1 MKFERKGK
9 AKRLTN
15 EEIEAI
21 LNELKNPHRVIFYI
35 QRYTGARIG
44 EVVQIQRK
52 DIDFGNN
59 RINLSVLKTKKRQYR
74 QLPIHE
80 RLKPV
85 LQEYIEE
92 NKSCIKNSVGYLFPG
107 NKGKNE
113 THISTQSCD
122 KALRN
127 VCLYLGYTGISTH
140 SFRVTVINNIW
151 DNMEIK
157 DPALLAAYTGHNSVA
172 SLSHYLRIDEKEK
185 NKLANYV

>member
-21 LNELKNPHRVIFYI
+21 LNELRNPHRVIFHI

-44 EVVQIQRK
+44 EVVQIQYK
-52 DIDFGNN
+52 DVDFNNN
-59 RINLSVLKTKKRQYR
+59 RINLSVLKAKKRQYR

-80 RLKPV
+80 TLRPV
-85 LQEYIEE
+85 LKEYIEK
-92 NKSCIKNSVGYLFPG
+92 NKDYISGYLFPG
-107 NKGKNE
+107 NKGKNN

-127 VCLYLGYTGISTH
+127 ACLYLGYTGVSTH

-151 DNMEIK
+151 DNMPIK
-157 DPALLAAYTGHNSVA
+157 DPMLLAAYTGHNSVA
-172 SLSHYLRIDEKEK
+172 SLSHYLRISEEEK
-185 NKLANYV
+185 NKLSDYV